1 MLRKQVVSWPGSNTS
16 IHFNTV
22 AVRLGLH
29 VWGMGGEGEG
39 LGGMNF
45 RLYTKSQGC
54 DMQLREQSQ

>member
-1 MLRKQVVSWPGSNTS
+1 MVSWPGSNTS